1 MNLCRGAVLLAVWCL
16 VTVLGGVLLAAPS
29 GAVGRDD
36 SYGSATRALDDL
48 GVPGWAVAVIDDGTV
63 VHEEVSGE
71 TATGDPA
78 RRQTPFALGSVPKT
92 FTATMVMQRVAAGEI
107 GLDDPV
113 RDHLPDF
120 ELAGGAGHEI
130 TVRQLLSHTSGI
142 SERAGLE
149 RADRPDTHED
159 LVPGALSLADS
170 SPIADPGE
178 VHEYSSANYLVL
190 GAMLEE
196 IEGRPFPELLTD
208 DVLGPLGMDRT
219 IVTPEAAERW
229 DLHAGHRFLFGRAMP
244 SDRAFSGSGVPYG
257 SLGSTLGD
265 LETYVRAQLDP
276 PEELLDPETA
286 EQMRAEQVET
296 GPDAAYGLGWSLR
309 ERDDLPGRL
318 VMHTGAAPGSFA
330 HVLLLPEEDI
340 AVVVLA
346 NAYGQAEAP
355 VLAGVG
361 EDLMRSRLGLP
372 VDPGVSDPALEAAPW
387 VGVAL
392 VVLGILALAV
402 QTRSLVRG
410 APVRRGRALSTL
422 VVAMAVSLLAVALPL
437 LVGLGWRELHL
448 WVPGVA
454 MTVVASGVV
463 WALVAGMILAR
474 LVRHRRVRPTR
485 KPTGMSVSRSVIRS
499 S

>member
-1 MNLCRGAVLLAVWCL
+1 MAWCL
-16 VTVLGGVLLAAPS
+16 VAALGGPPLAAPS
-29 GAVGRDD
+29 SAVGRDD
-36 SYGSATRALDDL
+36 SYATATRALDDL
-48 GVPGWAVAVIDDGTV
+48 GVPGWAVAVVDDGEV

-71 TATGDPA
+71 TGMGDPVG
-78 RRQTPFALGSVPKT
+78 RQTPFALGSVPKT
-92 FTATMVMQRVAAGEI
+92 FTATMVMQRVEAGEI
-107 GLDDPV
+107 SLDDPV
-113 RDHLPDF
+113 REHLPEF

-196 IEGRPFPELLTD
+196 VEGRPFPELLTD
-208 DVLGPLGMDRT
+208 DVLDPLGMDRT
-219 IVTPEAAERW
+219 IATPEAAKRW
-229 DLHAGHRFLFGRAMP
+229 GLHAGHRFLFGRATP
-244 SDRAFSGSGVPYG
+244 FDRAFSGSGVPYG
-257 SLGSTLGD
+257 SLASTLDD
-265 LETYVRAQLDP
+265 LETYVQAQLDP
-276 PEELLDPETA
+276 PSVELLASETA
-286 EQMRAEQVET
+286 EEMRAEQVET

-330 HVLLLPEEDI
+330 HVLLLPEEDV

-361 EDLMRSRLGLP
+361 EDLLRSHLDRP
-372 VDPGVSDPALEAAPW
+372 VQPGVTDPMLGAAPW
-387 VGVAL
+387 MGVAL
-392 VVLGILALAV
+392 ALLGILAFAIQV
-402 QTRSLVRG
+402 RSLVRAG
-410 APVRRGRALSTL
+410 PIRVWAAIPTFL
-422 VVAMAVSLLAVALPL
+422 VAVAVSALAVALPL
-437 LVGLGWRELHL
+437 VLGLGWRELHL

-454 MTVVASGVV
+454 MTAVASGVV
-463 WALVAGMILAR
+463 WALVSVTLLAR
-474 LVRHRRVRPTR
+474 LVRQRRVSPTR